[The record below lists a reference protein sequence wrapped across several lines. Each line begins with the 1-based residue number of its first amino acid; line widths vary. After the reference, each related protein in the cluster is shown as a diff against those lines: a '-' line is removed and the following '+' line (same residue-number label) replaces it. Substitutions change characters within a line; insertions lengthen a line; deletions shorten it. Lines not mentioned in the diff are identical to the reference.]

1 MSKHRPICITFL
13 AIALPLLGQQSR
25 HVEMT
30 SIETRAADRTVSLPA
45 ELEPY
50 LQAEIEARVPGYID
64 RVLVDRGSEVKRGQ
78 LLVELSAPELAAD
91 TAASESAFH
100 EAEAEESQAE
110 AQVAAV
116 QSTYDRLAEASKTP
130 GAVAGNE
137 LIQAEKQLDAAKSV
151 VQSKKSAVQA
161 AQERLAAAKTTESY
175 LKITAPFDGKI
186 TDRYVHPGVMVPAGG
201 HLPLLK
207 LQQISH
213 LRLIVPVPETYV
225 GHIVRG
231 VAVPFHIA
239 AQPGKNYSGKIS
251 RIASAL
257 DPQNRTMMVELDA
270 YNRDG
275 TLAPGMYPT
284 VDWPVSSAQP
294 LLVVPSTSVVTTTE
308 RTFVIT
314 SLNGKAHWANVRK
327 GPAFGD
333 QVAIRGEVKPGEKVV
348 KRASD
353 EIREGTPIP

>member
-1 MSKHRPICITFL
+1 MFKPKTVCIAFVG
-13 AIALPLLGQQSR
+13 IALPLAGQQSR
-25 HVEMT
+25 HVEMA
-30 SIETRAADRTVSLPA
+30 SVEIHAADRTVSLPA
-45 ELEPY
+45 ELQPY
-50 LQAEIEARVPGYID
+50 LQAEIEARVSGYIE

-78 LLVELSAPELAAD
+78 LLVELSAPELVAD
-91 TAASESAFH
+91 TAAAESAVH

-116 QSTYDRLAEASKTP
+116 QNTYDRLAEASKTP
-130 GAVAGNE
+130 GAVAVNE
-137 LIQAEKQLDAAKSV
+137 LIQAEKQLDASKSV
-151 VQSKKSAVQA
+151 VQSKKSAVRA
-161 AQERLAAAKTTESY
+161 AQERFTAVKTTESY
-175 LKITAPFDGKI
+175 LRINAPFDGKI

-213 LRLIVPVPETYV
+213 LRLAVPVPETYV

-231 VAVPFHIA
+231 VSVPFHIA
-239 AQPGKNYSGKIS
+239 AQPDKNYTAKIS

-257 DPQNRTMMVELDA
+257 DPQNRTMMVELDT
-270 YNRDG
+270 YNKDG

-294 LLVVPSTSVVTTTE
+294 QLVVPSTSVVTTTE

-314 SLNGKAHWANVRK
+314 SLNGKAHWVDVRK

-333 QVAIRGEVKPGEKVV
+333 QVAIRGKIKPGERVV

-353 EIREGTPIP
+353 EIREDKPIP

>member
-1 MSKHRPICITFL
+1 MFKLRAICLAFL
-13 AIALPLLGQQSR
+13 GIALPLASQQSR
-25 HVEMT
+25 HLEMA
-30 SIETRAADRTVSLPA
+30 SIESHAANRIISLPA

-50 LQAEIEARVPGYID
+50 LQAEIEARVPGYIE

-91 TAASESAFH
+91 TAAAESAFR

-116 QSTYDRLAEASKTP
+116 QSTFDRLAQASKTP

-137 LIQAEKQLDAAKSV
+137 LIQAEKELDAAKSV
-151 VQSKKSAVQA
+151 VQSRKSAVRA
-161 AQERLAAAKTTESY
+161 AQERFTAAKTTESY
-175 LKITAPFDGKI
+175 LRVTAPFDGMI

-213 LRLIVPVPETYV
+213 LRLTVPVPETYV

-231 VAVPFHIA
+231 VSVRFHIA
-239 AQPGKNYSGKIS
+239 AQPEKNYSAKIS
-251 RIASAL
+251 RVASAL

-270 YNRDG
+270 YNKDG

-308 RTFVIT
+308 KTFVIT
-314 SLNGKAHWANVRK
+314 SMNGKAHWVDVHK
-327 GPAFGD
+327 GPLFGD
-333 QVAIRGEVKPGEKVV
+333 LVAVQGEIKPGEKVV

>member
-1 MSKHRPICITFL
+1 MFKPKAVCIAFVG
-13 AIALPLLGQQSR
+13 IALPLASQQSR
-25 HVEMT
+25 HVEMAT
-30 SIETRAADRTVSLPA
+30 VESHAADRTVSLPA

-50 LQAEIEARVPGYID
+50 LQAEIEARVPGYIE
-64 RVLVDRGSEVKRGQ
+64 RVHVDRGSEVKRGQ
-78 LLVELSAPELAAD
+78 LLVELSAPELVAD
-91 TAASESAFH
+91 TAAAESAFH

-116 QSTYDRLAEASKTP
+116 QSTYDRLAEAAKTP

-151 VQSKKSAVQA
+151 VQSKRSAVRA
-161 AQERLAAAKTTESY
+161 AQERFAAAKTNEGY
-175 LKITAPFDGKI
+175 LRIEAPFDGKI

-207 LQQISH
+207 LQQIAH
-213 LRLIVPVPETYV
+213 LRLTVPVPETYV

-231 VAVPFHIA
+231 VSVPFHIA
-239 AQPGKNYSGKIS
+239 AQPGRNYTAKIS
-251 RIASAL
+251 RISSAL
-257 DPQNRTMMVELDA
+257 DPQNRTMMVELDT
-270 YNRDG
+270 YNKDG

-294 LLVVPSTSVVTTTE
+294 QLVVPSTSVVTTTE

-314 SLNGKAHWANVRK
+314 SLNGKAHWVNVRK
-327 GPAFGD
+327 GLIFGD

-353 EIREGTPIP
+353 EIREGTPIQ